1 VSAATQAARQQ
12 SAPPT
17 EKPSA
22 STGIGTQRRPAPAI
36 RAGPVRRRTG
46 TAAQTAAAQVGKRC
60 QLSNRTRHGCII
72 AHTYDNAPGVAW
84 PTLTSRNPRSP
95 SRSPTL
101 TLTEPHAHPRKGR
114 SGNARNNAY
123 PLGPLARP
131 VLGDIVPTL
140 LLIGPAGM
148 VCFTSSTHTYGSAN
162 HYGAGS
168 GSFLRESNPRP
179 THYEDLPGC
188 VGARW

>member
-1 VSAATQAARQQ
+1 MTWLDTEDTTWLSRARSWPLSRYVPASETWPGVGSYPSRKQQ

-22 STGIGTQRRPAPAI
+22 STGIGTQRRPAPVI
-36 RAGPVRRRTG
+36 RAGPLRRRTG

-72 AHTYDNAPGVAW
+72 AHTYDNVPGVAW
-84 PTLTSRNPRSP
+84 PTLT

-114 SGNARNNAY
+114 PGNARNNAY
-123 PLGPLARP
+123 SLGASP
-131 VLGDIVPTL
+131 
-140 LLIGPAGM
+140 GPSWA
-148 VCFTSSTHTYGSAN
+148 TSS
-162 HYGAGS
+162 
-168 GSFLRESNPRP
+168 
-179 THYEDLPGC
+179 
-188 VGARW
+188 

>member
-1 VSAATQAARQQ
+1 MTWLDTEDTTWRVELVAGRWPLSRYVPASETWPRVGSYPSRKQQ

-36 RAGPVRRRTG
+36 RAGPLRCRTG

-84 PTLTSRNPRSP
+84 PTLTSR
-95 SRSPTL
+95 SPTL
-101 TLTEPHAHPRKGR
+101 TPGRAGQATPVTTLTRLRPSP
-114 SGNARNNAY
+114 
-123 PLGPLARP
+123 GPSWATSSRRFCQSARP
-131 VLGDIVPTL
+131 LWFASL
-140 LLIGPAGM
+140 PAH
-148 VCFTSSTHTYGSAN
+148 THT
-162 HYGAGS
+162 GAPIITG
-168 GSFLRESNPRP
+168 P
-179 THYEDLPGC
+179 
-188 VGARW
+188 